1 MFSFYSGPRIWSLRD
16 ADFLPVGLFKFCIFL
31 VSVLTGREEGCGW
44 GKLEPVQQESQGW
57 ALGLLDAWIWPAQT
71 LSVVGRMS
79 YTGQWTNTGAHKSF
93 VSMYRKARR
102 QSNRCCPN
110 SFLCLGVI
118 LQPRSRWGGEG
129 WRTHSYNI
137 SVCIYLKPVVDK
149 VLSHAVP
156 KDEKKVLPLQ
166 RQGPVS

>member
-1 MFSFYSGPRIWSLRD
+1 MRPIITSRMFSFYSGPRIWSLRD

-44 GKLEPVQQESQGW
+44 GKLEPFQQESQGW

-93 VSMYRKARR
+93 VSMYREARR

-118 LQPRSRWGGEG
+118 LQPRWGGGRERGEG
-129 WRTHSYNI
+129 RIHITFQCVFI
-137 SVCIYLKPVVDK
+137 
-149 VLSHAVP
+149 
-156 KDEKKVLPLQ
+156 
-166 RQGPVS
+166 